1 MAQQIWL
8 LRHGEAEAHGSPTD
22 AERRLTA
29 RGEQQSRAAGAALA
43 ALGVRFSAVLSSP
56 RIRARDTA
64 RLAAEALGTQPV
76 VHDPLSSDFD
86 AEQALDL
93 LAERDDDA
101 RLLLVGHEPD
111 FAQVIYALTGARVH
125 LKKGGV
131 AALRVKR
138 PEGALLVLLRP
149 RELDVISGS

>member
-8 LRHGEAEAHGSPTD
+8 LRHGDAESRGSGTD

-29 RGEQQSRAAGAALA
+29 RGEQQSRVAGAALA
-43 ALGVRFSAVLSSP
+43 ALGVHFSAVLSSP

-64 RLAAEALGTQPV
+64 RLAAEPLGVEPTVHEALSG
-76 VHDPLSSDFD
+76 DFGS
-86 AEQALDL
+86 EQALDL
-93 LAERDDDA
+93 LVGRDDDV

-111 FAQVIYALTGARVH
+111 FGGILHDLTGARIH

-131 AALRVKR
+131 AAVRVQGR
-138 PEGALLVLLRP
+138 EGELAVVLRP
-149 RELDVISGS
+149 RELDVISAA